1 MWLDDGN
8 RWLRKVVRVILSR
21 ADGEGSPRTTPQIL
35 RSFASLRMTVVIFV
49 ILVACR
55 PRPEVPIGQWL
66 WRIDGAW
73 ESAPNRQNVR
83 LAPATILAFR
93 SGNEYVELHTWLIE
107 QPDQTV
113 YIAARGPHVAVVG
126 RWERSRSE
134 IKVTRTNV
142 ARSGRVTISI
152 EPCSQVTFHFSGNSL
167 TGNAGGSGE
176 GVYSP
181 VTRLVSPDFES
192 YVNEAKRVL
201 TQCRQ

>member
-8 RWLRKVVRVILSR
+8 RWLRSIAL
-21 ADGEGSPRTTPQIL
+21 AL
-35 RSFASLRMTVVIFV
+35 AMT
-49 ILVACR
+49 LACR
-55 PRPEVPIGQWL
+55 PRPEMPIGQWL

-73 ESAPNRQNVR
+73 ASAPNRQNVR

-93 SGNEYVELHTWLIE
+93 NGHEYVELHSWLIE

-113 YIAARGPHVAVVG
+113 YIAARAPRISIVG
-126 RWERSRSE
+126 RWERERNE

-142 ARSGRVTISI
+142 APSGRVTLSI
-152 EPCSQVTFHFSGNSL
+152 EPCSHVTFHFSGNSL
-167 TGNAGGSGE
+167 TGNAGGAGE
-176 GVYSP
+176 GIYSP

-192 YVNEAKRVL
+192 YVNEAKRAV